1 MKGDT
6 ALRAMRR
13 ARLVPRA
20 VWVTDG
26 DEPFAGNWHEQI
38 NCCDQQRHAVIGVA
52 AGDIPEAL
60 DFRCVVG
67 LDVHLS
73 AERGEARGRRLH
85 AALIEAGARKVITS
99 IHAETGINLLL
110 HGVAEHG

>member
-1 MKGDT
+1 LNGHDP
-6 ALRAMRR
+6 LRAMRR
-13 ARLVPRA
+13 ARVVPRC

-26 DEPFAGNWHEQI
+26 DEPFARDWHEQI
-38 NCCDQQRHAVIGVA
+38 NCTDQQRHAVIGVA

-67 LDVHLS
+67 LEVHLS

-99 IHAETGINLLL
+99 IHADNGINLLL
-110 HGVAEHG
+110 HGVSEHG